1 MTPVH
6 QLRGKPHQLNAR
18 AKEYMTFIASGKTV
32 PVEYTRQRDPLAL
45 TRSASFESKT
55 EKVKTKV

>member
-6 QLRGKPHQLNAR
+6 QLRGKPHQLSAR
-18 AKEYMTFIASGKTV
+18 AKQYMTFITPGKIV
-32 PVEYTRQRDPLAL
+32 LIEYTRQRDPLAL

-55 EKVKTKV
+55 ESVKTKA